1 MKILTPAALVLAA
14 VAARSQATAVDS
26 SRFSVELALRLGNY
40 LGDITDRDGKFY
52 RDIGLGIVDDDG
64 KHVAL
69 DPVGTSLGFEIGGFF
84 HLNPDAAVG
93 AAFKLQ
99 SVTEKSSKP
108 IESNEGTELLSARIV
123 EAKFRLEPV
132 AFDQIKFG
140 VEFGVGGAFGTMR
153 RFGQAVEH
161 MQVIRSGILNSNA
174 TPPDGYTLAE
184 IADNIEEYARV
195 GNRPRDVSGL
205 HFDMA
210 LRATGYIA
218 NGFGVCV
225 RVGFERTNW
234 SFGDS
239 DPLRG
244 YNADPY
250 PDSFSGFGAEVVL
263 GVVKKF

>member
-1 MKILTPAALVLAA
+1 MKILTPVALFLA
-14 VAARSQATAVDS
+14 VAAHSQDAAVDS
-26 SRFSVELALRLGNY
+26 SRFSIELGLRLGNY
-40 LGDITDRDGKFY
+40 LGDITDQDGKFY

-64 KHVAL
+64 EHVAL

-93 AAFKLQ
+93 AAFKIQ

-132 AFDQIKFG
+132 EFDQVKFG

-153 RFGQAVEH
+153 RFGLAVDN
-161 MQVIRSGILNSNA
+161 MSTIRSGILNSNS
-174 TPPDGYTLAE
+174 TPPNGMTLAE
-184 IADNIEEYARV
+184 IADNVEEYTRT
-195 GNRPRDVSGL
+195 GNRPLNVSGM

-218 NGFGVCV
+218 NGFGIGL
-225 RVGFERTNW
+225 RLGFERTNW
-234 SFGDS
+234 SLSDT
-239 DPLRG
+239 DPLQTYG
-244 YNADPY
+244 ADQY
-250 PDSFSGFGAEVVL
+250 PEKFSGFGADFVV
-263 GVVKKF
+263 GIIKKF